1 MIDIMPDDK
10 EISKALNVLNSISD
24 TLRYEKICEISEA
37 QKNTYKELLE
47 KFKQLHDISL
57 TDNAPKN
64 LHILK
69 GEALENLVSYL
80 LTISGNIFNVDRN
93 LRTSTNEIDQIVTLT
108 PQGKVLLTYHL
119 IDPKL
124 DTFLGECKN
133 YDKAVSVTYIG
144 KFCSLLLTT
153 NIKIGI
159 LFSYYGTSGTGWS
172 NGAGLIKKFYLH
184 REKLE
189 DKYCIIDFSIKEFE
203 AILNGKNLLQII
215 DEQLKSLQF
224 DTDYSRYL
232 SKHPAED

>member
-24 TLRYEKICEISEA
+24 KLRYEKICEISEA
-37 QKNTYKELLE
+37 QKNTYKKLLE
-47 KFKQLHDISL
+47 KFKQLHDIYP

-64 LHILK
+64 LHNLK

-144 KFCSLLLTT
+144 KFCSLLLTN

-184 REKLE
+184 KEKLE

-203 AILNGKNLLQII
+203 AILNGA
-215 DEQLKSLQF
+215 
-224 DTDYSRYL
+224 YSARTAHPFQRNGAPFRFKL
-232 SKHPAED
+232 SKTQQVD

>member
-64 LHILK
+64 LHNLK

-93 LRTSTNEIDQIVTLT
+93 LRTSTNEIDQIV
-108 PQGKVLLTYHL
+108 
-119 IDPKL
+119 I
-124 DTFLGECKN
+124 
-133 YDKAVSVTYIG
+133 
-144 KFCSLLLTT
+144 
-153 NIKIGI
+153 
-159 LFSYYGTSGTGWS
+159 
-172 NGAGLIKKFYLH
+172 
-184 REKLE
+184 
-189 DKYCIIDFSIKEFE
+189 
-203 AILNGKNLLQII
+203 
-215 DEQLKSLQF
+215 
-224 DTDYSRYL
+224 
-232 SKHPAED
+232 